1 MREIF
6 RRQPRFR
13 PTAGEEGRL
22 QVPDDLWV
30 KCPQC
35 HELSYTKEH
44 LRALRVCHR
53 CSYHFRLP
61 ATDRVAMLADEDSFQ
76 EWDGELCTA
85 DPLGFSVGDE
95 SYLDKAAST
104 ALKSGI
110 PEAILSGLIQV
121 EGRPLAVVVA
131 DFAFMGASM
140 GSVYGEKLTRACERS
155 IDMEIPLLT
164 VSSSGGARMQ
174 EGLFSLLQMAKTT
187 TALTQLGHHCLPHFS
202 LLTDPCY
209 GGVTASYATSADIVI
224 AEPGAR
230 IGFAGPRVIEQ
241 VTRQKL
247 PEGFQTAEFLLQHGL
262 IDRVVPRSHLAT
274 TLKVLIDHY
283 QVARGAP
290 IPEPAPEELLVAVNP
305 NGAADAG

>member
-13 PTAGEEGRL
+13 PTAADDGRT

-30 KCPQC
+30 KCPRCQ
-35 HELSYTKEH
+35 ELSYTKEH

-53 CSYHFRLP
+53 CGYHFRLP
-61 ATDRVAMLADEDSFQ
+61 AVDRVAMLADEGSFQ
-76 EWDGELCTA
+76 EWDRELSTA
-85 DPLGFSVGDE
+85 DPLGFKVGDE
-95 SYLDKAAST
+95 SYLDKARGT
-104 ALKSGI
+104 ALKSGV
-110 PEAILSGLIQV
+110 PEALLSGVISV
-121 EGRPLAVVVA
+121 DGRTLAIVVA

-140 GSVYGEKLTRACERS
+140 GSVYGEKLTRACERALEA
-155 IDMEIPLLT
+155 EIPLLT

-187 TALTQLGHHCLPHFS
+187 TALTRLGHARLPHIS

-247 PEGFQTAEFLLQHGL
+247 PEGFQTAEFLLEHGL
-262 IDRVVPRSHLAT
+262 IDKVVPRSELARILVT
-274 TLKVLIDHY
+274 IIDLY
-283 QVARGAP
+283 QIARGGPVPDDA
-290 IPEPAPEELLVAVNP
+290 EQETLVPANASGVS
-305 NGAADAG
+305 DAG

>member
-6 RRQPRFR
+6 RRQPKFR
-13 PTAGEEGRL
+13 PSVAEEGRL

-30 KCPQC
+30 KCPRCQ
-35 HELSYTKEH
+35 ELSYTKEH

-53 CSYHFRLP
+53 CSYHYRLP
-61 ATDRVAMLADEDSFQ
+61 ATDRVTMLADVDSFE
-76 EWDGELCTA
+76 EWDAELSTA

-95 SYLDKAAST
+95 SYLDKASST

-110 PEAILSGLIQV
+110 PEAILSGSMMLS
-121 EGRPLAVVVA
+121 GRRLAVVVA

-140 GSVYGEKLTRACERS
+140 GSVYGEKLTRACERA
-155 IDMEIPLLT
+155 IDLGIPLLT

-187 TALTQLGHHCLPHFS
+187 TALTQLGHARLPHIS

-247 PEGFQTAEFLLQHGL
+247 PEGFQTAEFLLEHGL
-262 IDRVVPRSHLAT
+262 IDKVVPRADLPAA
-274 TLKVLIDHY
+274 LRALIDHY
-283 QVARGAP
+283 QLARGIPLPAQEDDVAAP
-290 IPEPAPEELLVAVNP
+290 
-305 NGAADAG
+305 AAATGGTDAG